1 MTMTKLTD
9 LELFDKIVLDD
20 MSAFNEL
27 FNRHWAK
34 VYGVAIR
41 YIKDEELALEIA
53 HDIFVNIWNKRSQL
67 NIDAFQNYV
76 VTSASYHG
84 IRKSKALKAMP
95 ITYVEDYIES
105 EQNVLK
111 LQPYS
116 SVNLGEQKIAE
127 EEFNSAIASLLESL
141 PNRCREIYLMSR
153 HENLSIAEIALKLEI
168 SKRTVEN
175 QLTAALKHLRT
186 AMKLSGILIILFGR
200 SF

>member
-1 MTMTKLTD
+1 MTKLTD

-34 VYGVAIR
+34 VYGVAMK
-41 YIKDEELALEIA
+41 YVKDEELALEIA
-53 HDIFVNIWNKRSQL
+53 HDIFVNIWSKRSQL

-95 ITYVEDYIES
+95 VTYVEDYIEC
-105 EQNVLK
+105 EQNVLRV
-111 LQPYS
+111 QPYS
-116 SVNLGEQKIAE
+116 SSNLGEQKIAE
-127 EEFNSAIASLLESL
+127 EELNSTIASLLEAL

-153 HENLSIAEIALKLEI
+153 HENLSITEIALKLEI

-186 AMKLSGILIILFGR
+186 AMKLSGVLIILFDK

>member
-1 MTMTKLTD
+1 MTKLTD

-41 YIKDEELALEIA
+41 YVKDEELALEIA

-127 EEFNSAIASLLESL
+127 EEFNSAIASSLESL